1 MPKSDNIKKIIKRI
15 DEIVLSLKEKNIT
28 EEDKMEDYFWNNHSD
43 IMNTY
48 PFLVCQII
56 SGADREMLNYMLK
69 TLDRVENGEQ
79 DQNDADVEIGQK
91 IVDDLIKPNLK

>member
-28 EEDKMEDYFWNNHSD
+28 EEDKMEDYFWKNHSD